1 MITDNVSNPFFDYK
15 ITPLPWSLKCDEK
28 SKFYISIT
36 RHSNRDTIA
45 RVSKNKTSNH
55 EHDAKYIVHSVNIL
69 PELIEALDQSLR
81 QWEMYMTDI
90 AQADLE
96 DLILD
101 EENTEAQLM
110 YRFKNVLKRAKELK

>member
-1 MITDNVSNPFFDYK
+1 MITDNVFNPFFDYK

-55 EHDAKYIVHSVNIL
+55 EYDAKYIVHSVNIL
-69 PELIEALDQSLR
+69 PELIWAFDFVLNNYQVTNEIYDSGKHRKLC
-81 QWEMYMTDI
+81 EF
-90 AQADLE
+90 LE
-96 DLILD
+96 
-101 EENTEAQLM
+101 
-110 YRFKNVLKRAKELK
+110 RAKELK